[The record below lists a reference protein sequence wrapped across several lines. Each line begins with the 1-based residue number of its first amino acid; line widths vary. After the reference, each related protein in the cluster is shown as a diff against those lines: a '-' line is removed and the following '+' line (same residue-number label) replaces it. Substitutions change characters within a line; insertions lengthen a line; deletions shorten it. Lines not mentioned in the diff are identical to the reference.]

1 MEQFDISLIAILKIV
16 LTGIFIYI
24 IAPLLLVVRDMLL
37 LKSIEK
43 WILTSELSFDIHLC
57 ESDRWY
63 LNNKYQKKRA
73 IKIPVSGGESQYE
86 LDGEQVS
93 KEEYDEYEAGLQMH
107 QNRFH
112 LLDSKINSRH
122 NFIFWLTKHYKQ
134 DGFKSPIPIWREES
148 YQRKEQDNV

>member
-16 LTGIFIYI
+16 LTGIFIYV

-43 WILTSELSFDIHLC
+43 WILTSKLSFDINIC

-93 KEEYDEYEAGLQMH
+93 KEEYDEYEAGLKMH